1 MEQTKEEKG
10 LSLID
15 VFHAIKRH
23 IIAILL
29 IVIFCGCTG
38 IVYAKA
44 FNPVSY
50 QLTTNVYATYTG
62 TQSGSSSVSGSESLD
77 YGRLA
82 PKTFVDALNNDNNIW
97 RKIEE
102 KAEKII
108 KENDEIENIVR
119 SDDFFTNEFTS
130 KTIGKGLTASCD
142 SDLNSFIFSITF
154 VDSDKSLVAP
164 VIDATLDVLTEITDK
179 SSTDSRYDLFK
190 LFTIS
195 YLRETTRKDENG
207 NSILNIDDI
216 STTKTSTKKLVIFAL
231 GIGVCFAAAYVLIFE
246 LADQKITSR
255 KTIEEN
261 CDLKIIGLIPDLGE
275 TQNKRGKLYGKKK

>member
-38 IVYAKA
+38 VVYAKC
-44 FNPVSY
+44 FNPISY

-62 TQSGSSSVSGSESLD
+62 TQSGSSSVSGSESLN

-102 KAEKII
+102 KAELII
-108 KENDEIENIVR
+108 KENDEMSGIVR
-119 SDDFFTNEFTS
+119 SEDFFTDEFTS

-142 SDLNSFIFSITF
+142 SDLNSFIFSITY
-154 VDSDKSLVAP
+154 VDSDKTLVAP
-164 VIDATLDVLTEITDK
+164 VIDATLSVLTEITNK
-179 SSTDSRYDLFK
+179 SNTDSRYDLFK

-195 YLRETTRKDENG
+195 YLRETS
-207 NSILNIDDI
+207 SIEGGAIVSNDDI
-216 STTKTSTKKLVIFAL
+216 TTTKKRSTKKLTVVAL
-231 GIGVCFAAAYVLIFE
+231 AIGVVLAAGYVLAFE
-246 LADQKITSR
+246 LVDQKITSR

-275 TQNKRGKLYGKKK
+275 AQNKGGKLYGKKK